1 MEVRLM
7 NVRLAFPQLFE
18 ARAFSDGQGEAY
30 SASFIFPDDHPA
42 KKVMLEAIE
51 AVGLD
56 KWGTKWTALK
66 KELSSKD
73 KTALHLGDSKA
84 SYSGFA
90 GNLYVSARS
99 KVRPAVVDRDRSPLT
114 QSDGKPYAGCY
125 VNAIIDVYPQDNAY
139 GKRVNASLK
148 GVQFFADGDAFSGGA
163 AAKADDF
170 PDLSVDEAA

>member
-1 MEVRLM
+1 MQVTLT

-30 SASFIFPDDHPA
+30 SASFIFAEDHPA
-42 KKVMLEAIE
+42 AKVMRDAIE
-51 AVGLD
+51 AVGSD
-56 KWGTKWTALK
+56 KWASKWPALK
-66 KELSSKD
+66 KELNAKD
-73 KTALHLGDSKA
+73 KTALHSGDSKA

-125 VNAIIDVYPQDNAY
+125 VNAILDVYPQDNAY

>member
-18 ARAFSDGQGEAY
+18 ARAFSDGQGAAY
-30 SASFIFPDDHPA
+30 SASFIFAEDHPA
-42 KKVMLEAIE
+42 AKLMRESIEKVGSE
-51 AVGLD
+51 
-56 KWGTKWTALK
+56 KWGAKWAALK
-66 KELSSKD
+66 KELLAKD
-73 KTALHLGDSKA
+73 KTALHDGDSKA

-99 KVRPAVVDRDRSPLT
+99 PVRPAVVDRDRTPLT
-114 QSDGKPYAGCY
+114 QSDGKLYAGCY

-148 GVQFFADGDAFSGGA
+148 GVQFYADGDAFSGGA